1 MLNRISA
8 LPAAAAVAFLC
19 IGFFAP
25 ANAQEP
31 FFKGKTVRIVVGFS
45 AGGGFDVYSRAIG
58 RHLNKHLPG
67 NPAVVVENMTGAGS
81 LVAANHVFKVAK
93 PDGLTLGNI
102 NGGLFLQQLLGQT
115 GIEFD
120 ALKFAYVGVPVRDK
134 SVCVMT
140 KASGFTTLDKWAAS
154 KTPVKVG
161 ATGPGSA
168 THNVPL
174 ILKESLNLP
183 IQLVSGYKGIA
194 DVRLAAEGGELSG
207 VCGWTWD
214 SLKATWTRALESG
227 DAVVVLQTVSQ
238 AIPEIANVPL
248 AINAAKTEEARQL
261 IQAGIHDVSDLTY
274 SYVLPPG
281 TPKDRLQIVRSAF
294 SATMKDPEF
303 IADTAKSKLGLDPI
317 TGEELEK
324 TVGRLFKITPAVLA
338 KLKDVLK

>member
-1 MLNRISA
+1 
-8 LPAAAAVAFLC
+8 
-19 IGFFAP
+19 
-25 ANAQEP
+25 
-31 FFKGKTVRIVVGFS
+31 
-45 AGGGFDVYSRAIG
+45 
-58 RHLNKHLPG
+58 
-67 NPAVVVENMTGAGS
+67 MTGAGS
-81 LVAANHVFKVAK
+81 LVAANHVFRVAK
-93 PDGLTLGNI
+93 PDALTLGNI
-102 NGGLFLQQLLGQT
+102 NGGLFLQQLLGQS

-140 KASGFTTLDKWAAS
+140 KASGFTTFDRWAAS

-174 ILKESLNLP
+174 ILKEALNLP
-183 IQLVSGYKGIA
+183 VQLVSGYKGIA

-214 SLKATWTRALESG
+214 SLKATWANALESG

-248 AINAAKTEEARQL
+248 AISAAKTEEARQL

-281 TPKDRLQIVRSAF
+281 TPKDRLQVVRSAF
-294 SATMKDPEF
+294 AATMKDPEF
-303 IADTAKSKLGLDPI
+303 IADTAKSKLGLDPL

-324 TVGRLFKITPAVLA
+324 TVGRLFKLSPTVLA